1 MTRRAGSTQRPPALL
16 HQAEHE
22 VLRRPREPRR
32 AEQARLPVPAP
43 DPGQLCDP
51 QVHAADPARHGD
63 PQDMI
68 VLMLTEKGRVET
80 TNYCTERIP
89 SNLDAPLF
97 TKWQF
102 ANFYRAK
109 FDYQEERTTR

>member
-1 MTRRAGSTQRPPALL
+1 
-16 HQAEHE
+16 
-22 VLRRPREPRR
+22 
-32 AEQARLPVPAP
+32 
-43 DPGQLCDP
+43 
-51 QVHAADPARHGD
+51 
-63 PQDMI
+63 MI

-109 FDYQEERTTR
+109 FDYQEERTTRAS